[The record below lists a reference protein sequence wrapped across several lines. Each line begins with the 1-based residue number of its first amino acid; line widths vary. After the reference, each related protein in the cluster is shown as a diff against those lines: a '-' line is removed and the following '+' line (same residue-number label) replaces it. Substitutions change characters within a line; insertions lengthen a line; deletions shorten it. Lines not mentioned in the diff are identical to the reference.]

1 MLTFCF
7 STLRLVDS
15 TRLCSLK
22 SQQVHSGIGRSAD
35 ESIGHIKLGTII
47 EVLIEY
53 EGYFSAFEIREVSG
67 LVSCQSQIIAEVQ
80 E

>member
-1 MLTFCF
+1 M
-7 STLRLVDS
+7 
-15 TRLCSLK
+15 
-22 SQQVHSGIGRSAD
+22 HSGIGRSAD
-35 ESIGHIKLGTII
+35 ESIGYIKLGMII

-53 EGYFSAFEIREVSG
+53 EGYFSAFEFREVSG